1 MTKKAKDPR
10 YLGGSKGPGIK
21 EVGQTSSS
29 QDIAQKE
36 PDGPA
41 QPRGTFFNDIVFCVP
56 DTLGGS
62 PIWRFFCRYCNCS
75 HTHGVGAGRR
85 VAHCTNKDSPYR
97 RIGYELRL
105 APQFEEGES

>member
-1 MTKKAKDPR
+1 MSHDQE
-10 YLGGSKGPGIK
+10 SKGPSLLGWQQGSGK
-21 EVGQTSSS
+21 
-29 QDIAQKE
+29 
-36 PDGPA
+36 DGPA